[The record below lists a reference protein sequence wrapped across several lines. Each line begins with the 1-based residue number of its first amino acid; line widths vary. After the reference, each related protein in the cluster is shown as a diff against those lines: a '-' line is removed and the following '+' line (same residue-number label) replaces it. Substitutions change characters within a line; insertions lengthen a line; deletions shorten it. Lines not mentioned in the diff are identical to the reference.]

1 MFASNDERSEILLK
15 NFLNEVLGL
24 KEGIKEIT
32 YLNPYNNKETQD
44 DKISVL
50 DLKIK
55 DEESREIDIE
65 MQLNNIDNYRKRSL
79 YYWSCMYSET
89 IKEGKTY
96 EELKKCIII
105 NILDFKLIKET
116 KRYHTVYKI
125 MEIKEKYEYIDDLE
139 LHYIELPKFREKKTI
154 NELDMLE
161 KWILFI
167 KETGMK
173 GKEKKVEELIESEE
187 VLKMAAQKIKELSK
201 DEQMRQRY
209 LARQKALMDKRSAER
224 YREILLERATMNGMQ
239 KGLEEGIKK
248 GIEKGKLEGK
258 LEGEYKKAI
267 ETAKN
272 LIKHNISRDIIIK
285 STGLTEKEVSDIEKQ
300 IKKS

>member
-1 MFASNDERSEILLK
+1 
-15 NFLNEVLGL
+15 
-24 KEGIKEIT
+24 
-32 YLNPYNNKETQD
+32 
-44 DKISVL
+44 
-50 DLKIK
+50 
-55 DEESREIDIE
+55 
-65 MQLNNIDNYRKRSL
+65 
-79 YYWSCMYSET
+79 
-89 IKEGKTY
+89 
-96 EELKKCIII
+96 
-105 NILDFKLIKET
+105 
-116 KRYHTVYKI
+116 

-173 GKEKKVEELIESEE
+173 GKEKKMEELIESEE

-224 YREILLERATMNGMQ
+224 YREILLERATMNGIQ
-239 KGLEEGIKK
+239 KGR
-248 GIEKGKLEGK
+248 

-272 LIKHNISRDIIIK
+272 LIKHNISKEIIIK

-300 IKKS
+300 MKKS

>member
-1 MFASNDERSEILLK
+1 MLFSPKIDFVFKHMFASNDERSEILLK

-55 DEESREIDIE
+55 DEESIEID
-65 MQLNNIDNYRKRSL
+65 
-79 YYWSCMYSET
+79 
-89 IKEGKTY
+89 
-96 EELKKCIII
+96 
-105 NILDFKLIKET
+105 
-116 KRYHTVYKI
+116 
-125 MEIKEKYEYIDDLE
+125 
-139 LHYIELPKFREKKTI
+139 IELPKFREKKTI

-173 GKEKKVEELIESEE
+173 GKEKKMEELIESEE

-224 YREILLERATMNGMQ
+224 NREILLERATMNGIQ
-239 KGLEEGIKK
+239 KGR
-248 GIEKGKLEGK
+248 

-272 LIKHNISRDIIIK
+272 LIKHNISKEIIIK

-300 IKKS
+300 MKKS